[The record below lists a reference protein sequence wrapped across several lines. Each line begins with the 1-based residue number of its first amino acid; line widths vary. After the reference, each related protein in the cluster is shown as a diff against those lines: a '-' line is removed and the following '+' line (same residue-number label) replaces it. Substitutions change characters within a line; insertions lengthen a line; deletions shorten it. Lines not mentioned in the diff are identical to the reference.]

1 MKLSVDVCVV
11 GTGGGGL
18 AAAVRAKELGAEKV
32 VVLEKMR
39 RIGGSSV
46 RPRGMFAVNSPLQ
59 AAHGKYYD
67 VDKLYRDM
75 MLIQCW
81 DVDAM
86 LVRKWVTQSGETIRW
101 LNGEGAVFNRLTRVE
116 GRGNND
122 LLLLHHMIADERG
135 DICTGRTIV
144 DTLTKRCEE
153 LGIDILTSTPAKH
166 LKTEDGRVVGVL
178 AEGPDGEVD
187 VDATAVVLATGSIS
201 ANKDLIASFY
211 DGSHEYDDLM
221 IMANFPSNSGDG
233 LVMAEEIGGK
243 RGYVSP
249 LFIGPNNHYP
259 GHGPISGAVTRRGDI
274 LQVNYSGERYVDEN
288 LRHCDDYGWMLM
300 QCLDRQPDKRAYL
313 LVDQNMIEHMQDDYG
328 IFCLVDT
335 RDILNF
341 GGDPWA
347 AERKKKEIQASGND
361 WRPQIIDS
369 LDTEV
374 ANGHALKTDSL
385 DEIAAYIGCEPE
397 VLKKT
402 VADYNYAC
410 AVGYDKDF
418 VKDPSTLIPFSKPP
432 YYVMIGDSAVDT
444 FIGGVLVDNH
454 QRVMSKKD
462 RPIPGLYAAGVMTSG
477 WLHKC
482 YAFPGSELSYTMF
495 SGLNAAVEAAEFVK
509 KQKAK

>member
-1 MKLSVDVCVV
+1 MKIQVDVCVV
-11 GTGGGGL
+11 GAAGGGL

-32 VVLEKMR
+32 IILEKMR

-59 AAHGKYYD
+59 ARHGCYYD
-67 VDKLYRDM
+67 VDKMYREM

-101 LNGEGAVFNRLTRVE
+101 LEGEGAVFNRLTRMA
-116 GRGNND
+116 GRNRND
-122 LLLLHHMIADERG
+122 LLLLHHMIADSHG
-135 DICTGRTIV
+135 DICTGKTIV
-144 DTLTKRCEE
+144 DTLTRRCEE
-153 LGIDILTSTPAKH
+153 LGIDIYTSTPAKH
-166 LKTEDGRVVGVL
+166 LKTDESGRVVGVL

-187 VDATAVVLATGSIS
+187 VDAKAVVLATGSIS

-211 DGSHEYDDLM
+211 DGSREYDDVVT
-221 IMANFPSNSGDG
+221 MANFPSNNGDG
-233 LVMAEEIGGK
+233 CIMAEEIGGK
-243 RGYVSP
+243 RGFISP

-259 GHGPISGAVTRRGDI
+259 GHGKVSGMATRRGDI
-274 LQVNYSGERYVDEN
+274 LLVDYAGERFVDEN
-288 LRHCDDYGWMLM
+288 LRCCDDYGWMM
-300 QCLDRQPDKRAYL
+300 SQNLDRQPDKRCYML
-313 LVDQNMIEHMQDDYG
+313 YDQNIIEHMQDDYALY
-328 IFCLVDT
+328 CLCDT
-335 RDILNF
+335 VDILNF

-361 WRPQIIDS
+361 WRTEIIES

-374 ANGHALKTDSL
+374 KNGHALKTDSL
-385 DEIAAYIGCEPE
+385 DEIAAYIGCDPE
-397 VLKKT
+397 TLKKT

-418 VKDPSTLIPFSKPP
+418 VKDPVALIPFSKPP
-432 YYVMIGDSAVDT
+432 YYVLIGDSAVDT

-462 RPIPGLYAAGVMTSG
+462 RPIPGLYGAGVMTSG

-482 YAFPGSELSYTMF
+482 YAFPGSELSYTLF
-495 SGLNAAVEAAEFVK
+495 SGMNAAKEAAEYIK
-509 KQKAK
+509 KV